1 MPTQQAIRKFFE
13 EIGAEVVEPPGGD
26 IEHIIRQFPEAD
38 KRKMDLPLSRLSK
51 VIPREL
57 TDKPQ
62 WVLWKA
68 ETRNSKLT
76 KIPYQTN
83 DRRAKSNDSETWTTF
98 SRVTKAYEGG
108 KYDGIGFV
116 LSSQD
121 PFVAFDLDK
130 CRDAET
136 KKIADWAQDIV
147 NTLQSYTEI
156 TPSNQGL
163 RVIVKAKL
171 PPHGRKKG
179 NIEIYDD
186 KRFITVTG
194 NHVSGTSATI
204 ENRGCETLALHAKI
218 FRDKADTP
226 DNGAA
231 FQRNPLN
238 LSDAEIIKKAHEAKN
253 YPKFSKLWRGD
264 WTDYPSQSEADQ
276 ALCSMLAFWIPEPAR
291 IDSLFRQSGLYR
303 NKWDEQHYSNGT
315 TYGKQTIENAINGAK
330 ETYGMQQKKN
340 SNLVIMDTENE
351 FRFTDL
357 GNAKRL
363 VRKFG
368 KDMRYCYKWRTWLVW
383 DGKRWRRDDSGR
395 VMQMAKDTITGL
407 YQEASGVTDKS
418 NRKDLVSWAVKSE
431 SNQRLEAMI
440 KLARSEPGIPIDPS
454 ELDKHNMLFN
464 VLNGT
469 LDLITGELC
478 PHSREDLIT
487 KLSPVNYDPKAE
499 CDVWNSFLRRN
510 VPDPENRK
518 FLQRVTGYALTA
530 DTSEEKLFF
539 IHGPTRTGKSTYS
552 EAIKATLGDYA
563 RTANFET
570 FVKRK
575 FERNATED
583 IARLAGA
590 RFVTSIEVDEGKSL
604 AEQLIKTITG
614 GDTVTARALYES
626 SFEFKPSFKLFLVA
640 NNRPN
645 VKIEEEAIWNRII
658 QIPFCERLSKNEI
671 DKEVKRKLID
681 PEISGSA
688 ILAWAAKGCLEWQKI
703 GLQVPDAVQRY
714 TDEYKDEMNPF
725 KEFFEDCCLLEPDD
739 LTLKADLR
747 KCYVDWCVSTKEK
760 PIGRKQFPKILESLG
775 IQEHRT
781 GAKRFWKG
789 IRLIINDTMT

>member
-83 DRRAKSNDSETWTTF
+83 DRRAKSNDPMTWTTF
-98 SRVTKAYEGG
+98 IKVMEAYESG

-171 PPHGRKKG
+171 LHQGRRKG

-194 NHVSGTSATI
+194 SHLSGTPATI
-204 ENRGCETLALHAKI
+204 ENRERETHKLHTEI
-218 FRDKADTP
+218 FGSTETSENETSSFLP
-226 DNGAA
+226 N
-231 FQRNPLN
+231 LN
-238 LSDAEIIKKAHEAKN
+238 TTEIIKKAREAKN
-253 YPKFSKLWRGD
+253 GPKFSKLWQGD
-264 WTDYPSQSEADQ
+264 WSDYPSQSEADQ
-276 ALCSMLAFWIPEPAR
+276 ALCSMLAFWVPEPTR
-291 IDSLFRQSGLYR
+291 IDSLFRLSGLYR
-303 NKWDEQHYSNGT
+303 DKWDERHYSNGA
-315 TYGKQTIENAINGAK
+315 TYGQQTVENAINNGA
-330 ETYGMQQKKN
+330 ETYRKN
-340 SNLVIMDTENE
+340 SNHAWSDIQNE
-351 FRFTDL
+351 CKLTDL

-363 VRKFG
+363 VKKFG
-368 KDMRYCYKWRTWLVW
+368 NDIRYCYRWKNWLVW
-383 DGKRWRRDDSGR
+383 DGKRWQRDNSGK
-395 VMQMAKDTITGL
+395 VMQFAKATITDM
-407 YQEASGVTDKS
+407 YQQASSASEQSMRTS
-418 NRKDLVSWAVKSE
+418 LASWAIKSE
-431 SNQRLEAMI
+431 SQQRLEAMV

-454 ELDKHNMLFN
+454 ELDRDNMLFN

-469 LDLITGELC
+469 LDLTTGGLS
-478 PHSREDLIT
+478 PHSREDFIT
-487 KLSPVNYDPKAE
+487 RLSPVNYDPTAKSE
-499 CDVWNSFLRRN
+499 VWASFLQRN
-510 VPDPENRK
+510 VPDPENRS
-518 FLQRVTGYALTA
+518 FLQRVTGYALTG

-552 EAIKATLGDYA
+552 EAIKTTMGDYA
-563 RTANFET
+563 RTANFDT
-570 FVKRK
+570 FIKRK
-575 FERNATED
+575 FERNASED
-583 IARLAGA
+583 IARLVGS

-614 GDTVTARALYES
+614 GDTITARALYES

-640 NNRPN
+640 NNRPK
-645 VKIEEEAIWNRII
+645 VKIEEEATWNRII

-688 ILAWAAKGCLEWQKI
+688 ILAWAVKGCLEWQKI

-714 TDEYKDEMNPF
+714 TDEYKDEMNPL
-725 KEFFEDCCLLEPDD
+725 KEFFEDCCLFEPDGM
-739 LTLKADLR
+739 TLKANLR
-747 KCYVDWCVSTKEK
+747 KCYIDWCVSTKEK

-781 GAKRFWKG
+781 GSKRFWKG